1 MNILFFAWTNK
12 QSTMQ
17 KTIFTSLPLEDLQ
30 AAITECLNSCLQ
42 SHKHSST
49 NPQQEPDRWFNLT
62 ELCNY
67 LPDKPAKATVY
78 EWVSNGE
85 IPHYKGEKRLRF
97 LKSEIDQWIKTG
109 KRKTQAEL
117 AAEADTYKH
126 STKGGRRS

>member
-1 MNILFFAWTNK
+1 ME
-12 QSTMQ
+12 

-42 SHKHSST
+42 SHKHPSNNS
-49 NPQQEPDRWFNLT
+49 QQEPDRWFNLT
-62 ELCNY
+62 ELRDY

-97 LKSEIDQWIKTG
+97 LRSEIDQWLKSG
-109 KRKTQAEL
+109 KRKTQKEL
-117 AAEADTYKH
+117 AEDADAHLNQSKTNKH
-126 STKGGRRS
+126 HKQ